1 MFKCDEPCHICPECG
16 YWYYGQE
23 SIPVLVQRRD
33 ESFMNDPRI
42 RVRPNV
48 DRDPLIVEQ
57 QRIRK
62 KKSMLGSFV
71 DGLSGHW
78 SSGYGMRWAL
88 KPDSNYLS
96 STIYLNCIEVICH
109 ASACYVHYYWET
121 FHSVMVAKE
130 LHTSR
135 LFTPKYARYSR
146 LCKFLILEEQ
156 ERHRKDKSQ
165 LRMEGRKERH
175 PCQN

>member
-1 MFKCDEPCHICPECG
+1 MKLMVKPIRKRGFDTFMYPIIEGKFCAKHTEPEELIILLIGYQCKHCGYMFKCDEPCRICPECG

-62 KKSMLGSFV
+62 KKSMLDSFV
-71 DGLSGHW
+71 DGLSGH
-78 SSGYGMRWAL
+78 
-88 KPDSNYLS
+88 
-96 STIYLNCIEVICH
+96 
-109 ASACYVHYYWET
+109 
-121 FHSVMVAKE
+121 
-130 LHTSR
+130 
-135 LFTPKYARYSR
+135 
-146 LCKFLILEEQ
+146 
-156 ERHRKDKSQ
+156 
-165 LRMEGRKERH
+165 
-175 PCQN
+175 